1 MNYTSKY
8 NKLME
13 NNTRFVD
20 SRNWVWK
27 EGTLEKVRQKVLIPS
42 YKVSKYAIYNI
53 TLLYINCENC

>member
-1 MNYTSKY
+1 
-8 NKLME
+8 ME